1 MEKPIVVQRAVW
13 LLWAS
18 LVLSVPLYIYQT
30 MEGIIEPSVLYI
42 SLLVLLLF
50 AIVPAKVGQ
59 GREWARVVV
68 LVASLFGWVS
78 YPFMLDEFT
87 MVEHL
92 FMAVD
97 SAITLPALYWLFRS
111 DSSAWFKA
119 MSPVK
124 KS

>member
-97 SAITLPALYWLFRS
+97 SAITLLALYWLFRS
-111 DSSAWFKA
+111 DSNAWFKA
-119 MSPVK
+119 MSSAK
-124 KS
+124 QG